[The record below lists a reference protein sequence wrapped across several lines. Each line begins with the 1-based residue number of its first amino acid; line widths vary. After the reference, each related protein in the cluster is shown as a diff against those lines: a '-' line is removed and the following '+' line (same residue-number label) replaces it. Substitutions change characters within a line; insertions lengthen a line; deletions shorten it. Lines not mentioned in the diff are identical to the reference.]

1 MINKIINI
9 SEIFSENAN
18 SLLNSTE
25 ASEIYDSFWIEK
37 AFYNERDGFPTG
49 HIIETVQWPTLT
61 DLQSTLNISQKQLPS
76 P

>member
-1 MINKIINI
+1 MIHQIVNI
-9 SEIFSENAN
+9 SEIFSENVN

-37 AFYNERDGFPTG
+37 AFYNERDGFQED
-49 HIIETVQWPTLT
+49 HIIETVQWPILT
-61 DLQSTLNISQKQLPS
+61 DLRSILNISQKQLPS

>member
-1 MINKIINI
+1 M
-9 SEIFSENAN
+9 SEIFSENVN

-37 AFYNERDGFPTG
+37 AFYNERDGIQED
-49 HIIETVQWPTLT
+49 HIIETVQWPILT
-61 DLQSTLNISQKQLPS
+61 DLRSILNISQKQLPS